1 MAIKTENVTINDA
14 AFVRTYS
21 DAGRFVVR
29 DGISYAEAID
39 PANLAPDRTYTE
51 GDLIP
56 EPEPTDEDY
65 AAAGRILLGVSE

>member
-21 DAGRFVVR
+21 DENRFVVR
-29 DGISYAEAID
+29 DGIAYQEAID
-39 PANLAPDRTYTE
+39 PVEYANTRTYTE
-51 GDLIP
+51 GDPIP

-65 AAAGRILLGVSE
+65 AQAGRILLGVTE